1 MKRRHFALATVL
13 GFPYPVARENEGG
26 EGGTGEGGTG
36 EGAAAPVNVGDT
48 NAGTVTDGDG
58 KVFTQ
63 AEVNEFVVKRNK
75 ALKAQ
80 YESLES
86 NYEGLLKQQNLTNEQ
101 RSKLESELEGVRA
114 ALRTKEEQ
122 AKHEAKLA
130 ASKHQQEVQSLTQ
143 ERDQF
148 RNMFQSGIRDR
159 AILEAAQKHD
169 AFNPQQFIPFLSP
182 RTKVIDELDAQ
193 GNKTGN
199 QVPVVEVTVTGDDGT
214 PKTVQKSV
222 EDAVA
227 DLKASDPN
235 LFKNGV
241 ATGIG
246 EGSNPGVAQGDLDL
260 ANMSDEEY
268 FANYD
273 AIQKK
278 LGLERKRF

>member
-1 MKRRHFALATVL
+1 MKMTYFTVL
-13 GFPYPVARENEGG
+13 GFPFHVARDNEGG
-26 EGGTGEGGTG
+26 QGDGGSGEGTGEGG
-36 EGAAAPVNVGDT
+36 APANVSDT
-48 NAGTVTDGDG
+48 NAGTLEGEGEKT
-58 KVFTQ
+58 FTQ

-80 YESLES
+80 YETLEQ

-101 RSKLESELEGVRA
+101 RTKLETELEGVRA

-130 ASKHQQEVQSLTQ
+130 ATKHEQEVASLTA

-159 AILEAAQKHD
+159 AILEAATKHE

-182 RTKVIDELDAQ
+182 RTKVIDELDGQ

-199 QVPVVEVTVTGDDGT
+199 QVPVVEVTVTGEDGT
-214 PKTVQKSV
+214 PTTVQKTV
-222 EDAVA
+222 EEAVLL
-227 DLKASDPN
+227 LKESDPN

-241 ATGIG
+241 ASGIG
-246 EGSNPGVAQGDLDL
+246 EGSTPGVAQGDLDL

-268 FANYD
+268 FNNYD